1 MSDQQRPSSPS
12 PTLTPAVTEL
22 GNPQRV
28 AVARRGMVST
38 AHYRA
43 SEAGARMFAEG
54 GNAIDAAVASA
65 LALGVCEPAASGL
78 GGQTMMLI
86 HMPGA
91 RTVAIDGSSRA
102 PHRTPPAE
110 LKKAE
115 RLRGHRATTVPST
128 PATLAY
134 VNEQFGKLP
143 WQQVVQPAIELA
155 EEGSPVTEL
164 QRRLTLRELEHL
176 RAGTAAPFFLKDGKD
191 PYEVGD
197 VLKQPVLAN
206 TLRRLAEHGVQDFYS
221 GEIARAFAADMER
234 HDGLIRLDDLAQVPT
249 PIERRPIG
257 GRFGTMRVFT
267 FPPPGAGR
275 ALLFM
280 LKLLDQ
286 FPAKRRQPDTRE
298 GAIVLA
304 EVIRRAMLDRRD
316 RPVDPSY
323 YPQIQ
328 DKRLLDDDYAQTV
341 AKQIRPR
348 IRTSGETTHLSTL
361 DADGCGVALTQSI
374 ERVYGS
380 FAASPE
386 LGFLFNNYMSCFEHE
401 DISHPYY
408 LRPNAVP
415 WASVAPT
422 IVMQGKRP
430 RIVLGSPGSERIVSA
445 IAQVLLRLETQ
456 PLMDAITAP
465 RMHASLEGRVTLEAS
480 RMRSDIPA
488 ALRRR
493 GFETKEVEPFSFYLG
508 CVQAVMRDRDRL
520 VGVADLRRDGAAV
533 GL

>member
-1 MSDQQRPSSPS
+1 MTAP
-12 PTLTPAVTEL
+12 TPALTEL
-22 GNPQRV
+22 GHPQRV
-28 AVARRGMVST
+28 ATAKRGMVAT
-38 AHYRA
+38 AHARA
-43 SEAGARMFAEG
+43 SEAGARMFVAG
-54 GNAIDAAVASA
+54 GNAVDAAVASA

-86 HMPGA
+86 HMPGQ
-91 RTVAIDGSSRA
+91 RTIAIDGSSRA
-102 PHRTPPAE
+102 PHRTPPSE

-134 VNEQFGKLP
+134 VLERFGKLS
-143 WQQVVQPAIELA
+143 WREVMQPSIDLA
-155 EEGSPVTEL
+155 EDGYAVTEL
-164 QRRLTLRELEHL
+164 QRRLTVRELNHLRE
-176 RAGTAAPFFLKDGKD
+176 GTAAPFFLKDGKQA
-191 PYEVGD
+191 YEVGEI
-197 VLKQPVLAN
+197 LKQPVLAR
-206 TLRRLAEHGVQDFYS
+206 TLRRLGEHGVQDFYS
-221 GEIARAFAADMER
+221 GEIAKAIAADMEK
-234 HDGLIRLDDLAQVPT
+234 HDGLIQLDDLAQVPT

-257 GRFGTMRVFT
+257 GRFGSMRVFT

-286 FPAKRRQPDTRE
+286 FPVKRRQPDTRE
-298 GAIVLA
+298 GALVLA

-316 RPVDPSY
+316 RPVDPSF

-341 AKQIRPR
+341 AKQIRTR
-348 IRTSGETTHLSTL
+348 IRTTGETTHLSTL

-380 FAASPE
+380 FAASPD
-386 LGFLFNNYMSCFEHE
+386 LGFLFNNYMSCFEQE

-422 IVMQGKRP
+422 IVMQGNRP
-430 RIVLGSPGSERIVSA
+430 RVVLGSPGSERIVSA
-445 IAQVLLRLETQ
+445 IAQVLLRLESQ

-465 RMHASLEGRVTLEAS
+465 RMHTSLDGKVTLEAS
-480 RMRSDIPA
+480 RMRSDLPA
-488 ALRRR
+488 ALTRR
-493 GFETKEVEPFSFYLG
+493 GFTVNEVEPFSFYLG
-508 CVQAVMRDRDRL
+508 CVQACMRERDGL

-533 GL
+533 GV